1 MQGNRIAQGHLGRAL
16 ARGLGVLRDH
26 VLGHMWLNIA
36 GANGH
41 ESSLA
46 LRDALEERMTR
57 DEIAEAET
65 LARRCLTSHYEDCDR
80 N

>member
-1 MQGNRIAQGHLGRAL
+1 
-16 ARGLGVLRDH
+16 
-26 VLGHMWLNIA
+26 MWLNIA

>member
-1 MQGNRIAQGHLGRAL
+1 MALVVDPARA
-16 ARGLGVLRDH
+16 
-26 VLGHMWLNIA
+26 
-36 GANGH
+36 
-41 ESSLA
+41 A
-46 LRDALEERMTR
+46 LQDDLEERMTR